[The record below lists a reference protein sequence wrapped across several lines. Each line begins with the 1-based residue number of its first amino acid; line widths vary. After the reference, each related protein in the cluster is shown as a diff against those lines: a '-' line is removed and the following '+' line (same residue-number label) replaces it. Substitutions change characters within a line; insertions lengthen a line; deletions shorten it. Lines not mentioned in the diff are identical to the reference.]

1 MKINANYDK
10 IQNSY
15 LFVEIAN
22 RVKKYTAAHPDADII
37 RLGIGDVTR
46 PLAPCVVEAG
56 LKAVAEMG
64 KQETFRGYSPDSQ
77 GYEFLRDAISAYYA
91 RIGVKVGAEEI
102 HVSDGAKSDCGNIVD
117 LFDSDNTVL
126 IPDPVYPVY
135 LDSNIMSGRNVIFC
149 DATEAND
156 FAPAPDK
163 NVKCDIIYL
172 CSPNNPT
179 GSAFTAPQLK
189 AWVDYANSMGAVIIY
204 DAAYEAF
211 ITQPDVPRSIFAID
225 GARTCA
231 IELCSYSKTA
241 GFTGTRCGYTVVPNE
256 LLGGKLAKM
265 WARRQS
271 TKFNGTSYIQ
281 QRMAQAAYSDEG
293 IKQNMENIAAY
304 RENAKLIS
312 DALNEMG
319 IYHTGGVNSP
329 YIWLKCGMDSW
340 DFFDR
345 LLTEANVV
353 GTPGSG
359 FGKNGEGFFRLTAF
373 NTYDK
378 TKEAVERIKRVLS
391 KG

>member
-1 MKINANYDK
+1 MKINSNYDK

-22 RVKKYTAAHPDADII
+22 RVKKYSAANPGADII

-46 PLAPCVVEAG
+46 PLAPCVVKAG
-56 LKAVAEMG
+56 LKAVEEMG
-64 KQETFRGYSPDSQ
+64 RAETFRGYSPDSQ
-77 GYEFLRDAISAYYA
+77 GYDFLRDAISRYYS
-91 RIGVKVGAEEI
+91 RFGVKVSAHEV

-117 LFDSDNTVL
+117 LFDADNTVL

-135 LDSNIMSGRNVIFC
+135 LDSNVMSGRKIIYCN
-149 DATEAND
+149 ATEETD
-156 FAPAPDK
+156 FAPVPDK
-163 NVKCDIIYL
+163 KVRCDIIYL
-172 CSPNNPT
+172 CAPNNPT
-179 GSAFTAPQLK
+179 GAVFTSAQLK
-189 AWVDYANSMGAVIIY
+189 AWVDYANDMGAVIIF

-211 ITQPDVPRSIFAID
+211 VTQPGVPRSIFAIE
-225 GARTCA
+225 GARNCA
-231 IELCSYSKTA
+231 IELCSFSKTA
-241 GFTGTRCGYTVVPNE
+241 GFTGTRCGYTVVPDE

-281 QRMAQAAYSDEG
+281 QRMAEAAYSDEG
-293 IKQNMENIAAY
+293 ISQCRENIDAY
-304 RENAKLIS
+304 RKNAKLIS
-312 DALNEMG
+312 DALDEMG

-345 LLTEANVV
+345 LLTQANVV

-373 NTYDK
+373 NTYEK
-378 TKEAVERIKRVLS
+378 TAEAIERIKKVL
-391 KG
+391 

>member
-1 MKINANYDK
+1 MKINSNYDK

-22 RVKKYTAAHPDADII
+22 RIKKYTAENPTAELIK
-37 RLGIGDVTR
+37 LGIGDVTR

-56 LKAVAEMG
+56 MKAVEEMG
-64 KQETFRGYSPDSQ
+64 RAESFRGYSPDSQ
-77 GYEFLRDAISAYYA
+77 GYPFLRDAIARYYSLF
-91 RIGVKVGAEEI
+91 GVNVGAHEI

-117 LFDSDNTVL
+117 LFDRDNTVL

-135 LDSNIMSGRNVIFC
+135 LDSNIMSGRKIVFC
-149 DATEAND
+149 DATEDND
-156 FAPAPDK
+156 FAPLPDM

-179 GSAFTAPQLK
+179 GAAFTYDGLK
-189 AWVDYANSMGAVIIY
+189 AWVDYANSVGAVIIY

-211 ITQPDVPRSIFAID
+211 ISQQGVPRSIFAVE
-225 GARTCA
+225 GARNCA
-231 IELCSYSKTA
+231 IELCSFSKTA
-241 GFTGTRCGYTVVPNE
+241 GFTGTRCGYTVVPDE
-256 LLGGKLAKM
+256 LCGGKIAKM

-281 QRMAQAAYSDEG
+281 QRMAEAAYSDEG
-293 IKQNMENIAAY
+293 IKQCRENIAAY
-304 RENAKLIS
+304 QKNARLIS
-312 DALNEMG
+312 DAMTEMG

-340 DFFDR
+340 DFFDK
-345 LLTEANVV
+345 LLTQANVV

-359 FGKNGEGFFRLTAF
+359 FGKNGEGYFRLTAF
-373 NTYDK
+373 NTFEK
-378 TKEAVERIKRVLS
+378 TQEAIARIK
-391 KG
+391 KIF

>member
-1 MKINANYDK
+1 MKLNANYDK

-22 RVKKYTAAHPDADII
+22 RVKKYTAANPSADII
-37 RLGIGDVTR
+37 KLGIGDVTR
-46 PLAPCVVEAG
+46 PLAPCVIKAG
-56 LKAVAEMG
+56 LNAVEEMG
-64 KQETFRGYSPDSQ
+64 KKETFRGYSPDSQ
-77 GYEFLRDAISAYYA
+77 GYDFLRDAISRYYSLF
-91 RIGVKVGAEEI
+91 GVKVAAHEI

-117 LFDSDNTVL
+117 MFDSDNTVL

-135 LDSNIMSGRNVIFC
+135 LDSNVMSGRKIIFC
-149 DATEAND
+149 DANEGND

-163 NVKCDIIYL
+163 KVKADIIYL
-172 CSPNNPT
+172 CAPNNPT
-179 GSAFTAPQLK
+179 GSVFTYDELK
-189 AWVDYANSMGAVIIY
+189 AWVDYANDLGAVIIF

-211 ITQPDVPRSIFAID
+211 ITESGIPRSIFAVE
-225 GARTCA
+225 GARNCA
-231 IELCSYSKTA
+231 IELCSFSKTA
-241 GFTGTRCGYTVVPNE
+241 GFTGTRCGYTVVPDE

-281 QRMAQAAYSDEG
+281 QRMAEAAYSDEG
-293 IKQNMENIAAY
+293 IAQCRENIAAY
-304 RENAKLIS
+304 QKNAKLIS
-312 DALNEMG
+312 DALTEMG
-319 IYHTGGVNSP
+319 VYHTGGTNSP

-340 DFFDR
+340 DFFDK

-373 NTYDK
+373 NTYEK
-378 TKEAVERIKRVLS
+378 TAEAIDRIKKIL
-391 KG
+391 G

>member
-1 MKINANYDK
+1 MKINTNYDK

-22 RVKKYTAAHPDADII
+22 RVKSYTASNPSADLI

-64 KQETFRGYSPDSQ
+64 NAATFRGYSPDSQ
-77 GYEFLRDAISAYYA
+77 GYDFLRNAISAYYA
-91 RIGVKVGAEEI
+91 RFGVKVSAHEI

-117 LFDSDNTVL
+117 LFDKDNTVL

-135 LDSNIMSGRNVIFC
+135 LDSNVMSGRKIVFC
-149 DATEAND
+149 DATEENN
-156 FAPAPDK
+156 FAPLPDK
-163 NVKCDIIYL
+163 KVKADIIYL
-172 CSPNNPT
+172 CAPNNPT
-179 GSAFTAPQLK
+179 GSVFTTEELK
-189 AWVDYANSMGAVIIY
+189 VWVDYANASGAVIIF

-211 ITQPDVPRSIFAID
+211 VTQPNVPRSIFAVE
-225 GARTCA
+225 GARNCA
-231 IELCSYSKTA
+231 IELCSFSKTA
-241 GFTGTRCGYTVVPNE
+241 GFTGTRCGYTVVPDE

-281 QRMAQAAYSDEG
+281 QRMAEAAYSDEG
-293 IKQNMENIAAY
+293 IRQCRENIAAY
-304 RENAKLIS
+304 QKNARLIS
-312 DALNEMG
+312 DALTEMG

-329 YIWLKCGMDSW
+329 YVWLKCGTDSW
-340 DFFDR
+340 AFFDR
-345 LLTEANVV
+345 LLKDANVV
-353 GTPGSG
+353 GTPGAG

-373 NTYDK
+373 NTFEK
-378 TKEAVERIKRVLS
+378 TAEAVERMKKIF
-391 KG
+391 

>member
-1 MKINANYDK
+1 MKINTNYDN

-22 RVKKYTAAHPDADII
+22 RVKKYTASNPSADLIK
-37 RLGIGDVTR
+37 LGIGDVTR

-56 LKAVAEMG
+56 IKAVKEMG
-64 KQETFRGYSPDSQ
+64 VSSTFRGYSPDSQ
-77 GYEFLRDAISAYYA
+77 GYDFLRKAISDYYA
-91 RIGVKVGAEEI
+91 LMGVKVGMEEI

-117 LFDSDNTVL
+117 LFDKDNTVL

-135 LDSNIMSGRNVIFC
+135 LDSNIMSGRKIIFC
-149 DATEAND
+149 KATEETN
-156 FAPAPDK
+156 FAPLPDK
-163 NVKCDIIYL
+163 SVDCDIIYL
-172 CSPNNPT
+172 CAPNNPT
-179 GSAFTAPQLK
+179 GAVFTTSELK
-189 AWVDYANSMGAVIIY
+189 CWVDYANEKGAVIIF

-211 ITQPDVPRSIFAID
+211 VSQPDVPRSIFAID

-231 IELCSYSKTA
+231 IELCSFSKTA

-256 LLGGKLAKM
+256 LMGGKLAKM

-281 QRMAQAAYSDEG
+281 QRMAESAYSPEG
-293 IKQNMENIAAY
+293 IKQCRENIDAY
-304 RENAKLIS
+304 RQNARLIS
-312 DALNEMG
+312 EALTEMG

-329 YIWLKCGMDSW
+329 YVWLKCDMDSW
-340 DFFDR
+340 DFFDK

-359 FGKNGEGFFRLTAF
+359 FGSCGEGYFRLTAF
-373 NTYDK
+373 NTLEK
-378 TKEAVERIKRVLS
+378 TKEAIERIK
-391 KG
+391 KIF

>member
-22 RVKKYTAAHPDADII
+22 RVKKYTAAHPGADII

-91 RIGVKVGAEEI
+91 RMGVKVGAEEI

-256 LLGGKLAKM
+256 LLAASSPRCGRAVSPPSSTAPATYSSA
-265 WARRQS
+265 WRRPRTRTRASNRTWRTSRRTARTPSSSPTRS
-271 TKFNGTSYIQ
+271 TKWASIT
-281 QRMAQAAYSDEG
+281 RAA
-293 IKQNMENIAAY
+293 
-304 RENAKLIS
+304 
-312 DALNEMG
+312 
-319 IYHTGGVNSP
+319 
-329 YIWLKCGMDSW
+329 
-340 DFFDR
+340 
-345 LLTEANVV
+345 
-353 GTPGSG
+353 
-359 FGKNGEGFFRLTAF
+359 
-373 NTYDK
+373 
-378 TKEAVERIKRVLS
+378 
-391 KG
+391 

>member
-1 MKINANYDK
+1 MKINSNYDN

-22 RVKKYTAAHPDADII
+22 RVNKYTAGNPNADII

-46 PLAPCVVEAG
+46 PLAPCVVNAG
-56 LKAVAEMG
+56 LKAVEEMG
-64 KQETFRGYSPDSQ
+64 RAETFRGYSPDSQ
-77 GYEFLRDAISAYYA
+77 GYGFLRDAISRYYSLF
-91 RIGVKVGAEEI
+91 GVKVAAHEI

-117 LFDSDNTVL
+117 LFDADNTVL

-135 LDSNIMSGRNVIFC
+135 LDSNVMSGRKIIYCN
-149 DATEAND
+149 ATEETD
-156 FAPAPDK
+156 FAPMPDK

-172 CSPNNPT
+172 CAPNNPT
-179 GSAFTAPQLK
+179 GAVFTAEQLK
-189 AWVDYANSMGAVIIY
+189 AWVDYANDMGAVIIF

-211 ITQPDVPRSIFAID
+211 VSQPGIPRSIFAVD
-225 GARTCA
+225 GARNCA
-231 IELCSYSKTA
+231 IELCSFSKTA
-241 GFTGTRCGYTVVPNE
+241 GFTGTRCGYTVVPDE

-281 QRMAQAAYSDEG
+281 QRMAEAAYSDEG
-293 IKQNMENIAAY
+293 IAQCRENIDAY
-304 RENAKLIS
+304 RKNAKLIS
-312 DALNEMG
+312 DALAEMG

-329 YIWLKCGMDSW
+329 YVWLKCGTDSW

-345 LLTEANVV
+345 LLTKANVV

-359 FGKNGEGFFRLTAF
+359 FGKNGEGYFRLTAF
-373 NTYDK
+373 NTYEK
-378 TKEAVERIKRVLS
+378 TAEAIERIKKVL
-391 KG
+391 

>member
-22 RVKKYTAAHPDADII
+22 RVKKYTSANPNADII

-46 PLAPCVVEAG
+46 PLAPSVVAAG
-56 LKAVAEMG
+56 MKAVAEMG
-64 KQETFRGYSPDSQ
+64 EAATFRGYSPDSQ
-77 GYEFLRDAISAYYA
+77 GYEFLRDAISKYYA
-91 RIGVKVGAEEI
+91 SFGVKVGAEEI

-117 LFDSDNTVL
+117 LFDSDNTVM

-135 LDSNIMSGRNVIFC
+135 LDSNIMSGRKVIFVN
-149 DATEAND
+149 ATEENN
-156 FAPAPDK
+156 FAPQPDK
-163 NVKCDIIYL
+163 KVKCDIIYL

-179 GSAFTAPQLK
+179 GSAFTAKELK
-189 AWVDYANSMGAVIIY
+189 AWVDYANDMGAVIIY

-211 ITQPDVPRSIFAID
+211 ITEADKPRSIFAVE
-225 GARTCA
+225 GARNCA
-231 IELCSYSKTA
+231 IELCSFSKTA

-256 LLGGKLAKM
+256 LMGGKLAKM

-281 QRMAQAAYSDEG
+281 QRMAEAAYSEEG
-293 IKQNMENIAAY
+293 IKQNMENINAY
-304 RENAKLIS
+304 LKNAKLIS
-312 DALNEMG
+312 DAMKEMG

-329 YIWLKCGMDSW
+329 YIWLKCGGDSW
-340 DFFDR
+340 DFFDK
-345 LLTEANVV
+345 LLEKANVV

-359 FGKNGEGFFRLTAF
+359 FGTNGAGFFRLTAF
-373 NTYDK
+373 NTYEK
-378 TKEAVERIKRVLS
+378 TKEAIERIKKVL
-391 KG
+391 G